1 MKRVIHGKIFVA
13 ARFTTVIASI
23 SAVTRTHSDHLVV
36 WAKITSVRAEKTVF
50 KFAQSRHVGTGDA
63 LYARIKS
70 LATGEIS
77 RSDVAAIVAA
87 TSSRKVRIIAS
98 NFPVKWAKLLSGTS

>member
-1 MKRVIHGKIFVA
+1 VIHGKIFVA
-13 ARFTTVIASI
+13 ARFTTMIASV

-36 WAKITSVRAEKTVF
+36 FAKRTSVRAEKTVF
-50 KFAQSRHVGTGDA
+50 KLAQSRHVGTGDA
-63 LYARIKS
+63 SYAHTG

>member
-13 ARFTTVIASI
+13 ARFTTVIASV
-23 SAVTRTHSDHLVV
+23 SAVTTHSDHLVV
-36 WAKITSVRAEKTVF
+36 FAKITSVRAEKTVF
-50 KFAQSRHVGTGDA
+50 KLAQSRHVGTGDA
-63 LYARIKS
+63 LYAHTS